1 MTYHY
6 TTAFPGFTSEMQKI
20 CTRYS
25 KLLSSNDGIYRIWD
39 GGVALA
45 KNVSG
50 ILPCNDAHFFSPRV
64 STSYSCFL
72 LWSYLS
78 GLRVLV
84 IFIIFF
90 LCTSL

>member
-6 TTAFPGFTSEMQKI
+6 ATAFPGLTSEMQEI

-25 KLLSSNDGIYRIWD
+25 RLLYSIDGINRIWD

-45 KNVSG
+45 KKISE

-64 STSYSCFL
+64 STSYSCFR
-72 LWSYLS
+72 LWSCLCCRACGFCDIHY
-78 GLRVLV
+78 
-84 IFIIFF
+84 F
-90 LCTSL
+90 LL